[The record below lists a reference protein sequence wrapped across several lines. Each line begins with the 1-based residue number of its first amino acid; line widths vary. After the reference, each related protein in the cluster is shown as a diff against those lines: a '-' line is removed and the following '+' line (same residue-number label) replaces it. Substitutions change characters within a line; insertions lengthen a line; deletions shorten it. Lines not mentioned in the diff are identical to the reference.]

1 MKIIKLK
8 IRDGEGKMVPENVVT
23 VSVERHYSND
33 FSNFLNKKG
42 EYWRVLVNVYD
53 EENPND
59 KSLIIHYQDKFKTMN
74 EAINEWQKF
83 VNEWFVNY
91 RISLL

>member
-23 VSVERHYSND
+23 VSVERHYNKD
-33 FSNFLNKKG
+33 FQNFLNKKG
-42 EYWRVLVNVYD
+42 EYWRVFVNVYD
-53 EENPND
+53 EDEPDN
-59 KSLIIHYQDKFKTMN
+59 KELTIHYQDKFKTMN

-83 VNEWFVNY
+83 IDEWFINY